1 MTKLTKTVVNCE
13 TGLVEE
19 VELTDAEVLEVQ
31 QREAEM
37 EVFRA
42 ERDAEEAAKAA
53 LKLSARTKL
62 VAGEPLTEEEAAVL
76 VI

>member
-1 MTKLTKTVVNCE
+1 MTKLTKTVANCE

-42 ERDAEEAAKAA
+42 QKEAEEAAKAA